1 MVVAREILRV
11 NVMILFKEKLV
22 VTVSKM
28 HMARDATIRVVGT
41 PHAADTVVARQMAP
55 VSALE
60 ITWAILV
67 AHVAQTCSEK
77 AVKRCALIKSIA
89 TVMGVAETM
98 ESVFAIMDSP
108 VRNAKCARKMF
119 LETHCAGHTVP
130 KNLHAMGMEDV
141 V

>member
-67 AHVAQTCSEK
+67 AHVAQTCSE
-77 AVKRCALIKSIA
+77 
-89 TVMGVAETM
+89 
-98 ESVFAIMDSP
+98 SVFAIMDSP

>member
-1 MVVAREILRV
+1 MVAAREILRV
-11 NVMILFKEKLV
+11 NVMMLFKEKLV

-28 HMARDATIRVVGT
+28 HMARDATLRVVGT
-41 PHAADTVVARQMAP
+41 PHAADTVVARQMVP

-60 ITWAILV
+60 ITLAIPV
-67 AHVAQTCSEK
+67 EHVAQTCSEK
-77 AVKRCALIKSIA
+77 AVKGCALMKSTA
-89 TVMGVAETM
+89 TAMGVAETM

-108 VRNAKCARKMF
+108 ARNAKCARKML

-130 KNLHAMGMEDV
+130 EILHVMGMDDV

>member
-1 MVVAREILRV
+1 MVAAREILRV
-11 NVMILFKEKLV
+11 NALMLFKEKLV

-28 HMARDATIRVVGT
+28 HTARDVTIRAVGT
-41 PHAADTVVARQMAP
+41 SHAADTVVARQMAP

-60 ITWAILV
+60 ITLAIPV
-67 AHVAQTCSEK
+67 EHVAQTCSEK
-77 AVKRCALIKSIA
+77 AVKSFALMKSIA

-108 VRNAKCARKMF
+108 VKNAKRARKML
-119 LETHCAGHTVP
+119 LEAHCAGHTVP
-130 KNLHAMGMEDV
+130 EILHVTGMEDV